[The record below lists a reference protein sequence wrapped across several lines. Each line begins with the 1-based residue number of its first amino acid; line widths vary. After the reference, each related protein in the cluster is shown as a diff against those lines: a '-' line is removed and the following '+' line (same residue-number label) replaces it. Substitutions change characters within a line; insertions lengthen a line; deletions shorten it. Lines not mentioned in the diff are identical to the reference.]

1 MRTNY
6 DYKSD
11 KEIATERARFE
22 ALRYY
27 FQDDDWFDKETID
40 RWVHNKQ
47 SVQFNIKGKDID
59 RISTTR
65 IPTRCPKC
73 KRAWAIE
80 HLRGTKNKFG
90 PNWLDPS
97 VYGNIPMVK
106 GEACDKFPGDIICK
120 EYDENRE

>member
-11 KEIATERARFE
+11 EEIAVERARFE

-27 FQDDDWFDKETID
+27 FQDDDWFDKETIE

-47 SVQFNIKGKDID
+47 NVQFNIRGKNID

-73 KRAWAIE
+73 KRAWAI
-80 HLRGTKNKFG
+80 
-90 PNWLDPS
+90 
-97 VYGNIPMVK
+97 
-106 GEACDKFPGDIICK
+106 
-120 EYDENRE
+120 